1 MKRPAGSVRDGYTTG
16 SAVGA
21 AAVAAFRR
29 SADPVLLLLPG
40 GGRLSVPVKE
50 QSGPRATVVKDGGDD
65 PDVTTGMDLTVE
77 VMPFDGPAD
86 AADYEESSA
95 GLTLVIR
102 GGTGIGRVT
111 RPGLAVPVGKYA
123 VNPMPRKMLLQN
135 LTAAGCWGRYLVT
148 ITAPEGEERAKQT
161 LNPTLGIVGGISILG
176 NSGIVHPYSN
186 AAYAATIALQM
197 RSLAA
202 AGVKRA
208 AVTTGSRSEAAVK
221 RDFPELPENA
231 VIRIGDFIYHSLV
244 SASGSGME
252 EVIAACMPG
261 KLFKY
266 ACGERNTHAHQSKLT
281 PARLRDFGI
290 ELPGVPLEKIDTMGE
305 LAAHVTPG
313 QFREVLAK
321 LYPAALRQLQ
331 EWAGKTKVTL
341 VLYDD
346 TGRLLT
352 GKETGKNG

>member
-1 MKRPAGSVRDGYTTG
+1 MKRPAGSLRDGYTTG
-16 SAVGA
+16 SAVCA
-21 AAVAAFRR
+21 AAVAAFRQC
-29 SADPVLLLLPG
+29 ADPVELLLPG
-40 GGRLSVPVKE
+40 GGKLTVPVKS
-50 QSGPRATVVKDGGDD
+50 QCGSCATVVKDGGDD
-65 PDVTTGMDLTVE
+65 PDVTTGMDLSVE
-77 VMPFDGPAD
+77 VTPFDGPAET
-86 AADYEESSA
+86 ADYEESS
-95 GLTLVIR
+95 GELTLVIR

-123 VNPMPRKMLLQN
+123 VNPMPRKMLLRN
-135 LTAAGCWGRYLVT
+135 LTSAGCRGRYLVK

-202 AGVKRA
+202 VGVKRA

-221 RDFPELPENA
+221 RDFPDLPENA
-231 VIRIGDFIYHSLV
+231 VIRIGDFIHHSLV
-244 SASGSGME
+244 SAANNGME
-252 EVIAACMPG
+252 EIIVGCMPG

-281 PARLRDFGI
+281 PARLREFGI

-305 LAAHVTPG
+305 LSAHLTPE
-313 QFREVLAK
+313 QFQDVLGK
-321 LYPAALRQLQ
+321 LYPISKKQLQ
-331 EWAGKTKVTL
+331 EWAGKTVVEL

-346 TGRLLT
+346 AGNRLISMH
-352 GKETGKNG
+352 GPEK